1 MRILLLS
8 DVHIDAISCG
18 KSRHDQIY
26 EALLKAVK
34 PKFDLMFFLGDWAD
48 PDNERSLRASTAAVK
63 FAHHVYSLTKVK
75 SVWITGNHDVAEDGH
90 GSHVLS
96 PLKETGV
103 ANVCDYPSL
112 LSNISWPFQLV
123 LLPYTDRLHAYDPGK
138 FIEETVPALNK
149 KKTTIILGH
158 LDVEGAT
165 PGSEIK
171 DIPRGR
177 EVFWPTAAIAKHM
190 PHAMCIGGH
199 IHERGVLKRDGV
211 EINIVGSLD
220 RLSFSEEKMTPGWHI
235 LEV

>member
-18 KSRHDQIY
+18 KPRHDQIY
-26 EALLKAVK
+26 DALLEATKSD
-34 PKFDLMFFLGDWAD
+34 FDLMFFLGDWAD
-48 PDNERSLRASTAAVK
+48 PDNERSLRASTSAVK
-63 FAHHVYSLTKVK
+63 FAHHVYDQKRLRSI
-75 SVWITGNHDVAEDGH
+75 WITGNHDVAEDGH

-96 PLKETGV
+96 PLAETDV
-103 ANVCDYPSL
+103 AVVYDEPSHYYGY
-112 LSNISWPFQLV
+112 NWPFQLV

-138 FIEETVPALNK
+138 FIEETAPALNK

-171 DIPRGR
+171 DMPRGR

-190 PHAMCIGGH
+190 SHAMCIGGH

-220 RLSFSEEKMTPGWHI
+220 RLSFSEEKMTPGWHA